1 MGKARDASQR
11 RNQIGQVMG
20 RKGHDTRARLI
31 AAAAELVA
39 ARPLRELRAS
49 DIARA
54 AGIGA
59 PSFYV
64 YFPDV
69 GAAVLA
75 ALETRPQSSPEL
87 LEILDRD
94 WGAGGSD
101 CARAYVNAY
110 LDSWQH
116 NFALLRARNLAA
128 DEGDARFLDQRLKDL
143 TPILDRLA
151 AKFYAAQ
158 EAGRAPRGPAPRAVA
173 GALSAAL
180 ERLAAAPRWSRAGP
194 AIEAELREA
203 AAYLFVAALGLEN
216 R

>member
-1 MGKARDASQR
+1 MKKARDAAGG

-31 AAAAELVA
+31 TAAAQLVA
-39 ARPLRELRAS
+39 TKPLRDLRVS

-75 ALETRPQSSPEL
+75 ALEGHPQSSPEL

-94 WGAGGSD
+94 WSADGSA
-101 CARAYVNAY
+101 CARAFVDAY

-128 DEGDARFLDQRLKDL
+128 DEGDARFVEQRRGDIQ
-143 TPILDRLA
+143 PILDRLA
-151 AKFYAAQ
+151 AKVRAAQ
-158 EAGRAPRGPAPRAVA
+158 QAGHAPGDVAPAAVA
-173 GALSAAL
+173 GAISAAL
-180 ERLAAAPRWSRAGP
+180 ERLAAAPRWSRTGP
-194 AIEAELREA
+194 ELEAELRQA
-203 AAYLFVAALGLEN
+203 VAYILVSALALPA
-216 R
+216 